1 MSATDSKTESSPLG
15 STIHTSS
22 ETASNRNWGW
32 RAVLASALGMGFSQ
46 ASVVVL
52 SFGVFIYPLS
62 AEFGWSR
69 TEISFGLTISTLMLA
84 AVTPVF
90 GNLLDKYG
98 FNRVL
103 LISSCLFALCF
114 GAMAFQGGSIIEFYI
129 FMALLPLLGAGTN
142 SLTHTRTISQRFTR
156 KLGLALGIA
165 MSGVGV
171 VSIIIPPV
179 GQFLVENLSW
189 RYAYAIFAAAVLIVQ
204 LCAVCILYYEKKI
217 PLQSDENLDKDEA
230 SVPVAAADDGQI
242 KVFLRL
248 CRDQNFLVLT
258 AIFLVLSTA
267 ITATN
272 VHLLPLL
279 LDRGIESQSSA
290 YVVSFVGVGL
300 VVGRI
305 LAGILMDYFFAPR
318 IALVLFALTAVGMI
332 GIFSDLSLGGLC
344 LSAFVVG
351 MGSATEMDLMAFMT
365 ARYFD
370 PQHYGKIYG
379 FFFLCF
385 MIGASVGPLLMGL
398 SFEYYGDYQTP
409 MLINTGMVMLA
420 ALFTLFLGKYSRS

>member
-1 MSATDSKTESSPLG
+1 MSDSDAKIKSSPPG
-15 STIHTSS
+15 STINAGFQVS
-22 ETASNRNWGW
+22 ANNDWNW

-46 ASVVVL
+46 ASIVVL

-69 TEISFGLTISTLMLA
+69 TQISFGLTISTLTLA

-114 GAMAFQGGSIIEFYI
+114 AAMALQHGNIIEFYI

-171 VSIIIPPV
+171 VSMIIPPV

-189 RYAYAIFAAAVLIVQ
+189 RYTYLFFAAAVLIVQ
-204 LCAVCILYYEKKI
+204 LCAVCILHFEKKI
-217 PLQSDENLDKDEA
+217 PLE
-230 SVPVAAADDGQI
+230 DDGNSSENEADISATASENIQI
-242 KVFLRL
+242 RVFLAL

-290 YVVSFVGVGL
+290 HVVSFVGLGL
-300 VVGRI
+300 VIGRI
-305 LAGILMDYFFAPR
+305 LAGVLMDYFFAPH
-318 IALVLFALTAVGMI
+318 IALTLFALTAVGMI
-332 GIFSDLSLGGLC
+332 GIFADLSLIGLY
-344 LSAFVVG
+344 LSAFVIG
-351 MGSATEMDLMAFMT
+351 LGSATEMDLMAFMT

-385 MIGASVGPLLMGL
+385 MIGASVGPLVMGM
-398 SFEYYGDYQTP
+398 SFEYYGDYQIP
-409 MLINTGMVMLA
+409 MLINTVMVIMA
-420 ALFTLFLGKYSRS
+420 ALLTLFLGKYSSR

>member
-1 MSATDSKTESSPLG
+1 MTNIDSKAQLSPMG
-15 STIHTSS
+15 STAQVGVDSS
-22 ETASNRNWGW
+22 AKGDWGW

-46 ASVVVL
+46 ASIVVL

-69 TEISFGLTISTLMLA
+69 TEISFGLTISTLTLA

-114 GAMAFQGGSIIEFYI
+114 GSMAFQQGNIIEFYI

-165 MSGVGV
+165 MSGVGI

-189 RYAYAIFAAAVLIVQ
+189 RYTYAVFAAAVLIVQ
-204 LCAVCILYYEKKI
+204 LCAVAILRFEKKP
-217 PLQSDENLDKDEA
+217 PLQVNGGVDT
-230 SVPVAAADDGQI
+230 SVANNSSAEGEGSQI
-242 KVFLRL
+242 EVFLHL
-248 CRDQNFLVLT
+248 FRDQNFLALT

-279 LDRGIESQSSA
+279 LDRGIESQSAA
-290 YVVSFVGVGL
+290 YVVSFVGLGL
-300 VVGRI
+300 VIGRI
-305 LAGILMDYFFAPR
+305 LAGVLMDYFFAPH
-318 IALVLFALTAVGMI
+318 IALALFALTAVGMF
-332 GIFSDLSLGGLC
+332 GIFSDLSLVGLC

-351 MGSATEMDLMAFMT
+351 LGSATEMDLMAFMT
-365 ARYFD
+365 ARYFN

-385 MIGASVGPLLMGL
+385 MVGASVGPLMMGM
-398 SFEYYGDYQTP
+398 SFEHYGDYQTP
-409 MLINTGMVMLA
+409 MLINTAMVVLA
-420 ALFTLFLGKYSRS
+420 ALFTLFLGKYVRD